1 MSPQSVEAERLSQQS
16 ILDGER
22 SAAER
27 NELGQFA
34 TPPQLAEEVVRAAI
48 SHLEPGT
55 LIHFLDPSIGSGSFF
70 SALLRVARQ
79 ERIASAAGIE
89 IDGRFVEAGRN
100 LWDRFGL
107 QITHGDFTSV
117 PAPAEEARPNLLV
130 ANPPYVRHHHLGGTD
145 KVRLKHLVKQQ
156 LGLDVS
162 GLAGLYVYFLLLS
175 YEWMAEDGVAAWLI
189 PSEWMDVNY
198 GRVIKRFLTE
208 RVSPIRIHLFE
219 ASDVRF
225 DDALVSS
232 SVVFFRKTKPS
243 RETSLR
249 ITAGPHLDQPRL
261 DTLLNLRDLSAT
273 SKWSHVLREG
283 VAPVAEGLRGPTI
296 GDLFKIR
303 RGIATG
309 MNEFFIRGRDEFL
322 QMGIPE
328 QFLRPVLPSSRHL
341 PDAIIQAR
349 PDGYPDLMAEL
360 ALLDCK
366 VPESEVAETFPALFA
381 YLTSELANEARS
393 AYLARGR
400 KPWYSQ
406 ETREPALYL
415 STYMGRGRGGG
426 SPFRFFLNRSRAI
439 ATNVFL
445 MLYPAAEL
453 ADRLRGD
460 TAAQETVLRLLTE
473 IAAASFSSH
482 GRVYGGGLH
491 KLEPKELA
499 SLPAGE
505 ILEALGL
512 REGSDLQFG
521 LGLG

>member
-1 MSPQSVEAERLSQQS
+1 MSPHSVEAERLSQQS
-16 ILDGER
+16 LLDGER

-34 TPPQLAEEVVRAAI
+34 TPPLLAEEVVRAAI
-48 SHLEPGT
+48 GYLEPGT
-55 LIHFLDPSIGSGSFF
+55 PIHFLDPSIGSGSFF
-70 SALLRVARQ
+70 SALLRVAP
-79 ERIASAAGIE
+79 EGRIASAAGIE
-89 IDGRFVEAGRN
+89 IDARFVDAGRN
-100 LWDRFGL
+100 LWDRFRL
-107 QITHGDFTSV
+107 QITQGDFTSV

-130 ANPPYVRHHHLGGTD
+130 ANPPYVRHHHLSGTD
-145 KVRLKHLVKQQ
+145 KVRLKHQVKQQ

-175 YEWMAEDGVAAWLI
+175 YEWMAKDGVAAWLI

-198 GRVIKRFLTE
+198 GRSIKRFLTE
-208 RVSPIRIHLFE
+208 KVTPLRIHLFE

-225 DDALVSS
+225 EDALVSS
-232 SVVFFRKTKPS
+232 SVVLFRKTKPL

-249 ITAGPHLDQPRL
+249 ITAGPDLEQPRL

-273 SKWSHVLREG
+273 KKWSHILRAG
-283 VAPVAEGLRGPTI
+283 VAPVADGPRGPTF

-309 MNEFFIRGRDEFL
+309 LNAFFVREREEFR

-328 QFLRPVLPSSRHL
+328 QFLRPILPSSRHL
-341 PDAIIQAR
+341 PDAIIEAR
-349 PDGYPDLMAEL
+349 PDGYPELPAEL
-360 ALLDCK
+360 ALLNCK
-366 VPESEVAETFPALFA
+366 LPESEVAEKFPALSA
-381 YLTSELANEARS
+381 YLNSELANEARS

-415 STYMGRGRGGG
+415 STYMGRGRNGG
-426 SPFRFFLNRSRAI
+426 SPFRFFLNRSEAI
-439 ATNVFL
+439 GTNVFL
-445 MLYPAAEL
+445 MLYPNTEL

-473 IAAASFSSH
+473 IAAAGFSSH

-512 REGSDLQFG
+512 QEGSNLQFG